1 MTLLLIV
8 LIVLTAI
15 AADSPSFSCL
25 FTFILTV
32 YSVYLWPCAST
43 VGLASVSTTAGSI
56 LASATT
62 SVIYVGT
69 HAKFNTSTALYA
81 IVAYWTGREYGETIA
96 GIIGLVLT
104 AAVAYTIKTIS
115 TSITDPDLEI
125 RAPMRRGKDRIT
137 PQRQN
142 HFDRENQKL
151 RRLKGLSLYVL
162 VLFTACS
169 SFFCAYKVTLSLSGL
184 TRPVAPFIELCS
196 SASNETTSFSCTFTD
211 TIAPLANALHFLN
224 APVEWEEVAD
234 AKSQIFRI
242 LLGASNSA
250 RALALLVAFSIV
262 IPAGFSKSIPKSAK
276 GIAICTIL
284 LVIFTSI
291 VAPRQEAATL
301 GTYTVSTVL
310 SASASFAYFS
320 AGHIGTSLL
329 MPPRTKYD
337 VVAFAAAL
345 PPTIIAITI
354 AYVQQGSVH
363 LFAVLCASAACA
375 EIAALFLRSVKDAKD
390 ARAVAA

>member
-8 LIVLTAI
+8 LIVLTGIVAN
-15 AADSPSFSCL
+15 SPSFSCL
-25 FTFILTV
+25 CTFILAV

-43 VGLASVSTTAGSI
+43 VALVSVSTSAGSI
-56 LASATT
+56 LAFVTT
-62 SVIYVGT
+62 SIIYVVT
-69 HAKFNTSTALYA
+69 HAKFNTNTALYA

-104 AAVAYTIKTIS
+104 AAVAYTIKTIG

-125 RAPMRRGKDRIT
+125 RAPLRRGKDRIT

-184 TRPVAPFIELCS
+184 TRPVAPFIELCNS
-196 SASNETTSFSCTFTD
+196 TSNEATPVSCTFND
-211 TIAPLANALHFLN
+211 AIAPLANAVHFLN
-224 APVEWEEVAD
+224 APVEWAEVAD
-234 AKSQIFRI
+234 AASQIFRI

-250 RALALLVAFSIV
+250 RALALLVAFSII

-276 GIAICTIL
+276 GIAFCTIL
-284 LVIFTSI
+284 LAIVTSI
-291 VAPRQEAATL
+291 AAPRQEAATL

-310 SASASFAYFS
+310 SASAS
-320 AGHIGTSLL
+320 
-329 MPPRTKYD
+329 
-337 VVAFAAAL
+337 
-345 PPTIIAITI
+345 
-354 AYVQQGSVH
+354 
-363 LFAVLCASAACA
+363 
-375 EIAALFLRSVKDAKD
+375 
-390 ARAVAA
+390 